1 MSDLLPHDFAYLAD
15 MLLKEGGMVVEPD
28 KQYLVATR
36 LMPVATKH
44 KLNDLAALIT
54 KLRNGNDIIKHD
66 VVDAM
71 TVNETSFFRDPRV
84 WDEIGRILLPQV
96 FEHCKVLRRLDIWIA
111 ASSSGQ
117 EVYTLAML
125 LQEVL
130 GTEYDKWRIQIV
142 ASDLS
147 REMVERTRRG
157 YYSDYEVSRGLS
169 SARRDRFMTKQDEG
183 WVINDDL
190 RSLVRPREGNL
201 TAKDMGVRGPFD
213 LIMLRNVL
221 IYFKPAMRTEILAR
235 QADLLNKNGRL
246 VLGASEGALGVP
258 KNLQSVRTGSLV
270 SYGRADSDVR
280 AKAQPRNGLSAAT
293 SALMA
298 QFPKDK
304 DGKASSLG
312 SPSPLTQSDTKSK
325 LSALAA
331 KAPATSAQPLTF
343 TSSGAK
349 TTKTKP
355 LTTSKSLATK
365 APAPAPSTG
374 STPNAPSATDGGILG
389 KAKVD
394 EDGLTPLERLR
405 ALRKEYQQ

>member
-1 MSDLLPHDFAYLAD
+1 MSDLLPHDFSYLAD

-28 KQYLVATR
+28 KQYLITTR

-44 KLNDLAALIT
+44 HLRDLTALIA

-84 WDEIGRILLPQV
+84 WDEIGGILLPQI
-96 FEHCKVLRRLDIWIA
+96 FEHCRVLRRLDIWIA

-125 LQEVL
+125 LRETL

-147 REMVERTRRG
+147 REMVNRTREGR
-157 YYSDYEVSRGLS
+157 YTEYETSRGLS
-169 SARRDRFMTKQDEG
+169 ADRRNKFMTKDG
-183 WVINDDL
+183 KDWVMNADM
-190 RSLVRPREGNL
+190 RELVKPREGNL

-221 IYFKPAMRTEILAR
+221 IYFKPAMRTEILGR

-270 SYGRADSDVR
+270 SYGRADADL
-280 AKAQPRNGLSAAT
+280 AQKAQTRGGLSAAT

-304 DGKASSLG
+304 HGQPTGKQPSETTAS
-312 SPSPLTQSDTKSK
+312 KM
-325 LSALAA
+325 SALAA
-331 KAPATSAQPLTF
+331 TAQPAAAATPPKTFTATTPPAATAPKSPAT
-343 TSSGAK
+343 
-349 TTKTKP
+349 
-355 LTTSKSLATK
+355 
-365 APAPAPSTG
+365 
-374 STPNAPSATDGGILG
+374 GILRPPAKPTETPKKDGDLFG

-405 ALRKEYQQ
+405 ALRKEYNQ